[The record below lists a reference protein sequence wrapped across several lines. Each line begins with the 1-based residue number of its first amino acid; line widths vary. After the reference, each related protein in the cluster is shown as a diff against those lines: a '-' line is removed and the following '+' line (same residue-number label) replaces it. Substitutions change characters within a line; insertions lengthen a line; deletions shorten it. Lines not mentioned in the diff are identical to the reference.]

1 MKAPV
6 KKPRSEMALSTFAVA
21 QTVAEPRDVE
31 QNVTRHVRQASVAA
45 EHGASLVVFPELSLT
60 GYDLGLTRSDSLD
73 ASDSRLQPLRALAD
87 RHDMVIVA
95 GAPVASKVGLHI
107 GALSFLPSGDVQ
119 VYLKV
124 HVHDSEKP
132 PFVDGPGGPALRLG
146 ADVVGLAICAD
157 LTHCE
162 HVQHAVRGGATVYA
176 AGCFLTASGY
186 PRDAL
191 MLAGYARHHGIAVL
205 MANFGAST
213 RAYASAGKSAIW
225 ADNGELLA
233 CAPDAGEAVVL
244 ARRSEDGWQGEVLT
258 GG

>member
-1 MKAPV
+1 M
-6 KKPRSEMALSTFAVA
+6 RSPTFAVA
-21 QTVAEPRDVE
+21 QSIPVPGDLDR
-31 QNVTRHVRQASVAA
+31 SVAGHA
-45 EHGASLVVFPELSLT
+45 RLVSLAADHGASLVVFPELSLT
-60 GYDLGLTRSDSLD
+60 GYDLGLAASDSLD

-87 RHDMVIVA
+87 RHDMVIVV
-95 GAPVASKVGLHI
+95 GAPVASKAGLHI

-162 HVQHAVRGGATVYA
+162 HVQHAVGGGATVYA
-176 AGCFLTASGY
+176 AGCFLTESGY

-191 MLAGYARHHGIAVL
+191 MLAGYARDHGIAVL

-244 ARRSEDGWQGEVLT
+244 ARRSEDGWHGEVLT